1 MKILWADDQIE
12 VASTFGGLLE
22 ACSHKVVFAPDA
34 EVALLLIH
42 NGQFD
47 VVLADLRMPPGK
59 WGGLWLLEQLKS
71 VPDAPA
77 VVIVSGE
84 GAQPETIQA
93 LRLGAVDYI
102 TKDRLHD
109 ELVNQMKALEV
120 TLNVRRGVIG
130 LIATGEGQHIEFKS
144 TLRYNLHAKK
154 IDQAIELATLKT
166 IAGFLNSAGGTLLI
180 GVSDLGD
187 ILGVENDQFTNIDKF
202 QLHFWNLIREAIGPE
217 VSNFLTTS
225 MLSHSEKNL
234 FRVDC
239 KPSSKPVFLRWK
251 AANESKTQDLF
262 FVRAGPQTELLGTR
276 QAVDY
281 IDDHFRRVKGNA

>member
-12 VASTFGGLLE
+12 VASTFAGLLE

-34 EVALLLIH
+34 EAALLLLQDR
-42 NGQFD
+42 QFD
-47 VVLADLRMPPGK
+47 VVLADLRMPPGE
-59 WGGLWLLEQLKS
+59 WGGLWLLEQIKG

-84 GAQPETIQA
+84 GAQPETIKA

-109 ELVNQMKALEV
+109 ELANQMKALEI
-120 TLNVRRGVIG
+120 TLNVRRGVAG
-130 LIATGEGQHIEFKS
+130 LIAAGEGQHIEFKS

-154 IDQAIELATLKT
+154 IDQVIELAALKT

-180 GVSDLGD
+180 GLSDLGEV
-187 ILGVENDQFTNIDKF
+187 LGIETDQFTNVDKF
-202 QLHFWNLIREAIGPE
+202 QLHFWNLVREAIGPE

-225 MLSHSEKNL
+225 MSSHSEKNL
-234 FRVDC
+234 FRGDC
-239 KPSSKPVFLRWK
+239 RPSAKPVYLRWK
-251 AANESKTQDLF
+251 AANETKIQDLF

-281 IDDHFRRVKGNA
+281 IDDHFRRVKGNS